1 MSEKTVIL
9 SAKEGSDFK
18 KNLGKVD
25 ELIKDTILRDSNKN
39 KLYKEAKEHNEKTYK
54 KMMMS
59 LKDILSPVEESHQFL
74 ETLSPV
80 LEFKDSPR
88 RSPRPV
94 LTTSKSTP
102 RLNSAKDIWE
112 NSSPLLSF
120 KHSPKKWDVRD
131 DISSFLLNR
140 SQTPNSTS
148 GGVKLDSKVQQRK
161 LHGRLASAHSV
172 STKEL
177 RLENSLNKAMHQ
189 PELQEGPQDL
199 NKMISCVKVYGKNFI
214 DAANRI
220 KDVSL
225 RGEKP
230 RDLYLRN
237 FEECEN
243 AFENQLNELSEKTSQ
258 VMKTGT
264 ISSPIFSLES
274 FYAKGH
280 NSLLSS
286 PTGYT
291 PLEPF
296 LDDLTRGNE
305 KNSRVKVL
313 VDKYEQTHGS
323 VDLRGSQ
330 VSTALLEGSKK
341 GSTTF
346 SQSSPDGFFGR
357 SSSLADTPNLLQTK
371 SQANFNREGQNFK
384 EMNEILIQE
393 NSKLLKVIKKLQS
406 KSEERKNN
414 LKEIFK
420 LLTSKD
426 EELRQLKAQA
436 QVESSLYMI
445 KFEEIFKLAEQ
456 KLKEKYLAVE
466 ENLVE
471 HESKLQNI
479 EARLFTYKGATQG
492 SARTTNNGESEP
504 QEYNKTIGYGDTE
517 SLLGITFNFCN
528 SLRSDE
534 NRNDKIFGE
543 SYS

>member
-1 MSEKTVIL
+1 MSEKTIIL

-18 KNLGKVD
+18 KCLGRVD
-25 ELIKDTILRDSNKN
+25 ELIKDTMLRDSNKN

-102 RLNSAKDIWE
+102 RLNNAKDILGE
-112 NSSPLLSF
+112 DSSPLLSF

-148 GGVKLDSKVQQRK
+148 GGVKLDSKVQNRK
-161 LHGRLASAHSV
+161 LHGRLASAHSI

-189 PELQEGPQDL
+189 QDNSQDL
-199 NKMISCVKVYGKNFI
+199 NKMISCVKVYGRNFI

-230 RDLYLRN
+230 RDLFIRN
-237 FEECEN
+237 FEECEI

-258 VMKTGT
+258 IMKTGT

-280 NSLLSS
+280 HSLLSS
-286 PTGYT
+286 PTGGT

-305 KNSRVKVL
+305 KNGRVKVL
-313 VDKYEQTHGS
+313 VDKYEQIHGS

-330 VSTALLEGSKK
+330 VSTAFPDGSKK
-341 GSTTF
+341 GSATF

-357 SSSLADTPNLLQTK
+357 SSSLAETPNLLQTK

-384 EMNEILIQE
+384 DMNEILVQE
-393 NSKLLKVIKKLQS
+393 NQKLLKVVKKLQS

-414 LKEIFK
+414 LKEVFK
-420 LLTSKD
+420 LLTNKD

-456 KLKEKYLAVE
+456 KLKEKYLSVE
-466 ENLVE
+466 ENLAL
-471 HESKLQNI
+471 HENKLQNI
-479 EARLFTYKGATQG
+479 EARLFTYKGGTQG
-492 SARTTNNGESEP
+492 SARTVNNEETEP
-504 QEYNKTIGYGDTE
+504 HEYNKTIGYGDSE
-517 SLLGITFNFCN
+517 SLFGITVNF
-528 SLRSDE
+528 L
-534 NRNDKIFGE
+534 KLL
-543 SYS
+543 